1 MLLYCFVS
9 QVRNLSLTE
18 ICSPYKGSL
27 IVETVEFH
35 GYKSNSS
42 EFFEISVS
50 TCLLRRLPTTMAS
63 VLFQPAPAHAPP
75 PIAFTGK
82 GTGAVMLLYLFKAG
96 PKCDC
101 HACGHSV

>member
-42 EFFEISVS
+42 EFFEISVW
-50 TCLLRRLPTTMAS
+50 TCLLRRLPATMAS

-75 PIAFTGK
+75 IAFTGK
-82 GTGAVMLLYLFKAG
+82 GTGAELLSLQSRAQM
-96 PKCDC
+96 
-101 HACGHSV
+101 